1 MRITGEL
8 TMRAVRETV
17 LLAILLNLACGT
29 GGPSADPS
37 APPPPPRDGYD
48 LVIEGGR
55 IIDGTGSAW
64 YYGDVAIQG
73 DRIARIAP
81 PGLLRGTA
89 ARDRIDASGLVVA
102 PGFIDIQSHSRDAF
116 LEGDGRVISK
126 VTQGI
131 TTEIMGESV
140 TNAPANVNTLGFDGV
155 TGPAADSVLETF
167 GGPHGFDGWLTAMV
181 DRGVSANIGSF
192 LGATTVRVYAMG
204 TAMGDAGPAELNLMR
219 TVTRQAMEDG
229 AFGVGSALIYPPGN
243 FASTDELAAV
253 ASAMA
258 PYGGVYITHMRSEA
272 DQLLEAMDE
281 ALEIGRRGGVPVEI
295 YHLKAAGQRNWEKA
309 EQAIAKIDSA
319 RAEGIDV
326 QANMYPYVAG
336 GTRLSACFPPWAS
349 ADGKLLENL
358 RDEGMRA
365 AIRESIEADAGDWE
379 NLCVLATPEGVMP
392 LGFEREGNK
401 GLTGRRLSDIAE
413 MMGTDWI
420 DAAMELVRS
429 EDGQVGAVYFMMSE
443 ENLALQM
450 RQPWIKFG
458 TDAGGHDPDEAE
470 GLTHPRAYGT
480 FPRILGKYVRDET
493 VIPLEDAVRKMTS
506 AVATRLSIQGRGLV
520 TEGMYADLAI
530 FDPATVADRATFEEP
545 HQLSTGMEHV
555 LVNGVPVVRN
565 AIHTGAT
572 PGRVVRGPGYVGAGP
587 R

>member
-1 MRITGEL
+1 
-8 TMRAVRETV
+8 MRAVPETL
-17 LLAILLNLACGT
+17 LLASLLNLACG
-29 GGPSADPS
+29 GSGPSPAT
-37 APPPPPRDGYD
+37 PPPPPRGGYD

-55 IIDGTGSAW
+55 VVDGTGSAW

-73 DRIARIAP
+73 DRIVRIAP
-81 PGLLRGTA
+81 PGSLRGMA
-89 ARDRIDASGLVVA
+89 AGDRIDASGLVVA

-131 TTEIMGESV
+131 TTEIMGENV
-140 TNAPANVNTLGFDGV
+140 TNAPANANTLAAAGV
-155 TGPAADSVLETF
+155 TGPDADSLLEKF
-167 GGPHGFDGWLTAMV
+167 GGPNGFDRWLTAMAE
-181 DRGVSANIGSF
+181 RGVSPNIGSF
-192 LGATTVRVYAMG
+192 LGAGTVRIYSMG

-219 TVTRQAMEDG
+219 TVTRHAMEDG
-229 AFGVGSALIYPPGN
+229 AFGVASALIYPPGN
-243 FASTDELAAV
+243 FASTDELSAI

-258 PYGGVYITHMRSEA
+258 PYGGVYITHMRSEG
-272 DQLLEAMDE
+272 DHFLEAIDE

-295 YHLKAAGQRNWEKA
+295 YHLKAAGQRNWDKA
-309 EQAIAKIDSA
+309 GQAIAKIDSA

-349 ADGKLLENL
+349 ADGKLLDNL

-365 AIRESIEADAGDWE
+365 AIRESIETDAGDWE
-379 NLCVLATPEGVMP
+379 NLCLLASPEGVMP
-392 LGFEREGNK
+392 LGFEREGNR

-429 EDGQVGAVYFMMSE
+429 EEGRVGAVYFLMNE

-450 RQPWIKFG
+450 QQPWIKFG
-458 TDAGGHDPDEAE
+458 TDAGGFDPDEAE

-480 FPRILGKYVRDET
+480 FPRILGKYVRDDG
-493 VIPLEDAVRKMTS
+493 VIRLEDAVRKMTS
-506 AVATRLSIQGRGLV
+506 AVATRLSIQGRGLLK
-520 TEGMYADLAI
+520 EGMYADLAI

-545 HQLSTGMEHV
+545 HQLSTGIEHV

-565 AIHTGAT
+565 GTHTGAT
-572 PGRVVRGPGYVGAGP
+572 PGRVVRGPGYAGAVS